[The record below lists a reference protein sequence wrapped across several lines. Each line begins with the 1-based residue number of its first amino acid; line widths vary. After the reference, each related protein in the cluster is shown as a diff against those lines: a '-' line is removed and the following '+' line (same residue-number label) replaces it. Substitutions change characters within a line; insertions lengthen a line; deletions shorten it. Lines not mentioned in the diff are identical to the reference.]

1 MSNLNPLIEQGV
13 VARQIMKSC
22 HLNALGDKVV
32 LPNNC
37 GKVGLIMTT
46 PKNEA
51 ASAENNSGSSK

>member
-13 VARQIMKSC
+13 IARQITKSC

-46 PKNEA
+46 PKNET
-51 ASAENNSGSSK
+51 ASSENNSGSSK